1 MRISVT
7 FRHTEPTQALKEY
20 AQTKVGKIKK
30 YLDEPVEADVTLK
43 VEKFRHIAE
52 VLVRADGTTFNGGES
67 SEDMYSSI
75 DLVVDK
81 MERQIKK
88 HKTKARSK
96 AQHARNAAQT

>member
-7 FRHTEPTQALKEY
+7 FRHTEPTEALKEY
-20 AQTKVGKIKK
+20 ATAKLSKVKK
-30 YLDEPVEADVTLK
+30 YLEEPVEADVVLT

-52 VLVRADGTTFNGGES
+52 VNVKADGNVFNGTES
-67 SEDMYSSI
+67 GADMYSSI
-75 DLVVDK
+75 DLLADK

-96 AQHARNAAQT
+96 AAHARNAAE